1 VGDGESRVFVHLF
14 LSRKYVGEIS
24 MRLRWWHVRPQVIRY
39 DAHVTLLDG
48 ETAGGGMVFRKALR
62 NLVRPEEGLL
72 TVTRK
77 AGLCVY

>member
-1 VGDGESRVFVHLF
+1 MEKLPEEVWFSE
-14 LSRKYVGEIS
+14 K
-24 MRLRWWHVRPQVIRY
+24 P
-39 DAHVTLLDG
+39 
-48 ETAGGGMVFRKALR
+48 LR